1 MSIFNSVPITKPKR
15 NLFNLSYSNRFSCK
29 LGQLVPIF
37 CKPVVPGDT
46 FKVSSEIFIRT
57 APLVSPMYQEMK
69 VYVHYFYVPNRLIMD
84 KWEQFISPHA
94 TLQEPNPTEL
104 VLPHIDMRPDFGSTR
119 NDLLPEQLFS
129 TGELLDF
136 LGYNRTDYHKKVSLL
151 PINAYNL
158 IYQQYYRDQNL
169 GKASTIDDPVILN
182 EARYYP
188 VDWTDENASYA
199 NLTGEELTSY
209 FKLRQKAWKKDYFT
223 SALPFTQ
230 RGADVRIPL
239 YGNGDITAKSG
250 YENDYFIPSGGF
262 IGDYHYND
270 PIHFRGN
277 FIDNDLQSLFTNPS
291 DFSSYVNVAYSTP
304 DNASPQ
310 MPIRPQVGFFGSSIP
325 SSLTDEKEYQSINN
339 LAKRLTL
346 DLEQVN
352 AATINEFRRALALQK
367 YFETSARV
375 GGRYKEFVL
384 GHFGVNVPDGRLQRA
399 EYLGGGMQI
408 LNIGEVVQTSS
419 TISTE
424 QDTYPLGQMAGR
436 GIAYGNQ
443 NKFKHTFVEHGY
455 VLGIMSIQ
463 PDAAY
468 YQGIQKD
475 LQKLD
480 RLDFYTPE
488 FAQIG
493 EQPIAVSELY
503 VHGLTEQEMDETFGY
518 TPRYAEYKFS
528 LNEIHGEFKNTL
540 DTWHMARKFDA
551 KPTLSK
557 EFIEINEYQDGLN
570 RVFAVQGSEEKPI
583 EHFYCFVKNFVKAL
597 RPMPVYGVPSL

>member
-1 MSIFNSVPITKPKR
+1 MSVFNSVPITKPKR
-15 NLFNLSYSNRFSCK
+15 NLFNLSFSNRFSCK
-29 LGQLVPIF
+29 LGQLVPIL

-46 FKVSSEIFIRT
+46 FKVSTEIFIRT
-57 APLVSPMYQEMK
+57 APLVSPMFQEMK
-69 VYVHYFYVPNRLIMD
+69 VYVHFFYVPNRLIMD

-104 VLPHIDMRPDFGSTR
+104 ILPHINMQPGKDTSRD
-119 NDLLPEQLFS
+119 DLLPDRLFA

-136 LGYNRTDYHKKVSLL
+136 LGYNPTDHVKKVSLL
-151 PINAYNL
+151 PVNAYNL
-158 IYQQYYRDQNL
+158 VYQQYYRDQNL

-188 VDWTDENASYA
+188 VDWTDEGTNYT
-199 NLTGEELTSY
+199 NLTGEPFENY

-239 YGNGDITAKSG
+239 YGNGDISTKDDGTWDIASNTQVVLPTSSPDNGSYFLGLKNEGIGNPINAQKYTYSG
-250 YENDYFIPSGGF
+250 SLSFDGTPKEALLQ
-262 IGDYHYND
+262 
-270 PIHFRGN
+270 
-277 FIDNDLQSLFTNPS
+277 IDNYLTNTSGPHGTTESPSLSN
-291 DFSSYVNVAYSTP
+291 
-304 DNASPQ
+304 
-310 MPIRPQVGFFGSSIP
+310 I
-325 SSLTDEKEYQSINN
+325 
-339 LAKRLTL
+339 AKHLTL

-399 EYLGGGMQI
+399 EYLGGGMQV

-424 QDTYPLGQMAGR
+424 QNTYPLGQMAGR

-443 NKFKHTFVEHGY
+443 NKFRHTFVEHGY

-468 YQGIQKD
+468 YQGLQKD

-503 VHGLTEQEMDETFGY
+503 LKGLTESEMDETFGY

-528 LNEIHGEFKNTL
+528 LNEIHGEFKTSL

-557 EFIEINEYQDGLN
+557 EFIEINEYEDGLN
-570 RVFAVQGSEEKPI
+570 RVFAVQGSAEKPI
-583 EHFYCFVKNFVKAL
+583 EHFYCFVKNNIKAL

>member
-1 MSIFNSVPITKPKR
+1 MSIFSSVPIPKPKR

-57 APLVSPMYQEMK
+57 APLVSPMFQEMK

-94 TLQEPNPTEL
+94 TLQEPNPSEL
-104 VLPHIDMRPDFGSTR
+104 ILPHIDMKPDLGTSD
-119 NDLLPEQLFS
+119 DLLPEQLFA

-136 LGYNRTDYHKKVSLL
+136 LGYNRTEHHKKVSLL

-188 VDWTDENASYA
+188 VDWTDESTSYA
-199 NLTGEELTSY
+199 NLTGEQLMSY

-230 RGADVRIPL
+230 RGSDVRIPL
-239 YGNGDITAKSG
+239 YGNGDISEKLISNRPANLSTAVDFTYQG
-250 YENDYFIPSGGF
+250 IPGADFIVPGTDGF
-262 IGDYHYND
+262 EYINKAIGITEDSSEQ
-270 PIHFRGN
+270 PI
-277 FIDNDLQSLFTNPS
+277 
-291 DFSSYVNVAYSTP
+291 V
-304 DNASPQ
+304 
-310 MPIRPQVGFFGSSIP
+310 GSSTGQISATP
-325 SSLTDEKEYQSINN
+325 FIHDGTGDSPATISNI
-339 LAKRLTL
+339 AKHLTL

-399 EYLGGGMQI
+399 EYLGGGMQV

-424 QDTYPLGQMAGR
+424 KDTYPLGQMAGR

-443 NKFKHTFVEHGY
+443 NKFRHTFVEHGY

-503 VHGLTEQEMDETFGY
+503 VNGLTEQEMDETFGY

>member
-1 MSIFNSVPITKPKR
+1 MSIFNSVPISKPKR
-15 NLFNLSYSNRFSCK
+15 NLFNLTYSNRFSCK
-29 LGQLVPIF
+29 LGQLVPIL

-46 FKVSSEIFIRT
+46 FKVNTEIFIRT
-57 APLVSPMYQEMK
+57 APLVSPMFQEMK
-69 VYVHYFYVPNRLIMD
+69 VYTHYFYVPNRLIMKD
-84 KWEQFISPHA
+84 WEQFISPHA
-94 TLQEPNPTEL
+94 TLEEPSPTEKQ
-104 VLPHIDMRPDFGSTR
+104 LPSINLFPTDDGTI
-119 NDLLPEQLFS
+119 LEQLPSRLFK

-136 LGYNRTDYHKKVSLL
+136 LGYVPTSDDKEVSLL

-169 GKASTIDDPVILN
+169 GNASTIDDPVLLN
-182 EARYYP
+182 EARHYP
-188 VDWTDENASYA
+188 VNYEDEDNKYYDI
-199 NLTGEELTSY
+199 TGEDLDCY

-239 YGNGDITAKSG
+239 YGNGDISTK
-250 YENDYFIPSGGF
+250 D
-262 IGDYHYND
+262 
-270 PIHFRGN
+270 
-277 FIDNDLQSLFTNPS
+277 DLDWHLS
-291 DFSSYVNVAYSTP
+291 
-304 DNASPQ
+304 
-310 MPIRPQVGFFGSSIP
+310 GSSDIGFP
-325 SSLTDEKEYQSINN
+325 SSVGDHRNYLLKFTDNGPYNNVQALAYVSGQPIPEGTGSSATITNN
-339 LAKRLTL
+339 LKITKSTGGHSIEEPTITNIAKHLTL

-399 EYLGGGMQI
+399 EYLGGGVQN

-419 TISTE
+419 TISSGGT
-424 QDTYPLGQMAGR
+424 TSPLGEMAGR

-455 VLGIMSIQ
+455 IIGIMSIQ
-463 PDAAY
+463 PDPAY
-468 YQGIQKD
+468 YQGIPKD

-493 EQPIAVSELY
+493 EQPIKVSELY
-503 VHGLTEQEMDETFGY
+503 VNGLTERELDETFGY

-528 LNEIHGEFKNTL
+528 FNEIHGEFKNSL
-540 DTWHMARKFDA
+540 DTWHMARRFDA

-557 EFIEINEYQDGLN
+557 EFIEINEYADGLN
-570 RVFAVQGSEEKPI
+570 RVFAVPGQESAPV
-583 EHFYCFVKNFVKAL
+583 EHFYCFIKNNIKAL

>member
-1 MSIFNSVPITKPKR
+1 MSIFNSVPISKPKR
-15 NLFNLSYSNRFSCK
+15 NLFNLTYSNRFSCK
-29 LGQLVPIF
+29 LGQLVPIL

-46 FKVSSEIFIRT
+46 FKVNTEIFIRT
-57 APLVSPMYQEMK
+57 APLVSPMFQEMK
-69 VYVHYFYVPNRLIMD
+69 IYTHYFYVPNRLIMKD
-84 KWEQFISPHA
+84 WEQFISPHA
-94 TLQEPNPTEL
+94 TLEEPNPTEKQ
-104 VLPHIDMRPDFGSTR
+104 LPSINLFPMSDSDVG
-119 NDLLPEQLFS
+119 NQLPSRLFK

-136 LGYNRTDYHKKVSLL
+136 LGYVVTSDDKEVSLL

-169 GKASTIDDPVILN
+169 GPVSTIDDPVILN
-182 EARYYP
+182 EARHYP
-188 VDWTDENASYA
+188 ADYDGEDTQYA
-199 NLTGEELTSY
+199 ELTGENLDSY

-239 YGNGDITAKSG
+239 YGDGSISEKIIGNRDATLTTSVDFK
-250 YENDYFIPSGGF
+250 YEAIPGADWVIPASTNQQFINKGLGLSSQISGGL
-262 IGDYHYND
+262 
-270 PIHFRGN
+270 
-277 FIDNDLQSLFTNPS
+277 DN
-291 DFSSYVNVAYSTP
+291 
-304 DNASPQ
+304 
-310 MPIRPQVGFFGSSIP
+310 IGSSIGAITATP
-325 SSLTDEKEYQSINN
+325 YIHDGKQSPATIENI
-339 LAKRLTL
+339 AKHLTL

-384 GHFGVNVPDGRLQRA
+384 GHFGVNVPDGRIQRA
-399 EYLGGGMQI
+399 EYLGGGVQN

-419 TISTE
+419 TISSEGT
-424 QDTYPLGQMAGR
+424 TSPLGEMAGR
-436 GIAYGNQ
+436 GISYGNQ

-455 VLGIMSIQ
+455 ILGIMSIQ
-463 PDAAY
+463 PDPAY
-468 YQGIQKD
+468 YQGIPKD

-493 EQPIAVSELY
+493 EQPIKVSELF
-503 VHGLTEQEMDETFGY
+503 VNGLTERELDETFGY

-528 LNEIHGEFKNTL
+528 FNEIHGEFKDSL
-540 DTWHMARKFDA
+540 DTWHMARRFDA

-557 EFIEINEYQDGLN
+557 EFIEINEYADGLN
-570 RVFAVQGSEEKPI
+570 RVFAVPGQESQPV
-583 EHFYCFVKNFVKAL
+583 EHFYCFIKHNIKAL

>member
-57 APLVSPMYQEMK
+57 APLVSPMFQEMK

-104 VLPHIDMRPDFGSTR
+104 VLPHIDCRPDFGPSR
-119 NDLLPEQLFS
+119 NDLLPEQLFA

-188 VDWTDENASYA
+188 VDWTDENASYT
-199 NLTGEELTSY
+199 NLTGESLMSY
-209 FKLRQKAWKKDYFT
+209 FQLRQKAWKKDYFT

-239 YGNGDITAKSG
+239 YGDGTISQK
-250 YENDYFIPSGGF
+250 
-262 IGDYHYND
+262 
-270 PIHFRGN
+270 
-277 FIDNDLQSLFTNPS
+277 DNTDWQISSQSFATNLSTPS
-291 DFSSYVNVAYSTP
+291 DGKNYMLMFQNSNEENNIKAQAYQNSGAT
-304 DNASPQ
+304 Q
-310 MPIRPQVGFFGSSIP
+310 FP
-325 SSLTDEKEYQSINN
+325 SAPVPARLGIETSLTSTISGHQSEQASIANI
-339 LAKRLTL
+339 AKHLTL

-399 EYLGGGMQI
+399 EYLGGGMQV

-503 VHGLTEQEMDETFGY
+503 VKGLTEAQMDETFGY

-570 RVFAVQGSEEKPI
+570 RVFAVQGTEQNPI
-583 EHFYCFVKNFVKAL
+583 EHFYCFVKNNIKAL

>member
-1 MSIFNSVPITKPKR
+1 MSIFNSVPISKPKR
-15 NLFNLSYSNRFSCK
+15 NLFNLTYSNRFSCK
-29 LGQLVPIF
+29 LGQLVPIL

-46 FKVSSEIFIRT
+46 FKVNTEIFIRT
-57 APLVSPMYQEMK
+57 APLVSPMFQEMK
-69 VYVHYFYVPNRLIMD
+69 VYTHYFYVPNRLIMKD
-84 KWEQFISPHA
+84 WEQFISPHA
-94 TLQEPNPTEL
+94 TLEEPDPTEKQ
-104 VLPHIDMRPDFGSTR
+104 LPSINLHPMEDTHAGNQLPFRLF
-119 NDLLPEQLFS
+119 ND
-129 TGELLDF
+129 GDLLDF
-136 LGYNRTDYHKKVSLL
+136 LGYTPTLANKEVSLL

-182 EARYYP
+182 EARHYP
-188 VDWTDENASYA
+188 VDFDDEDRQYEE
-199 NLTGEELTSY
+199 LTGEKLDTY

-239 YGNGDITAKSG
+239 YGDGTISSK
-250 YENDYFIPSGGF
+250 
-262 IGDYHYND
+262 
-270 PIHFRGN
+270 
-277 FIDNDLQSLFTNPS
+277 DNDWHLGNSSVTAALLNQQGPVQAYNLGFVSNEAFNPLSAYPRTGDPQGKEVDLRSQIELQKTPGHEIETASLSN
-291 DFSSYVNVAYSTP
+291 
-304 DNASPQ
+304 
-310 MPIRPQVGFFGSSIP
+310 I
-325 SSLTDEKEYQSINN
+325 
-339 LAKRLTL
+339 AKHLTL

-399 EYLGGGMQI
+399 EYLGGGVQN

-419 TISTE
+419 TISSGGSTS
-424 QDTYPLGQMAGR
+424 PLGEMAGR

-443 NKFKHTFVEHGY
+443 NKIKHTFVEHGY
-455 VLGIMSIQ
+455 IIGIMSIQ
-463 PDAAY
+463 PDPAY
-468 YQGIQKD
+468 YQGIAKD

-493 EQPIAVSELY
+493 EQPIKVSELY
-503 VHGLTEQEMDETFGY
+503 VTGLSEQELDETFGY

-528 LNEIHGEFKNTL
+528 FNEIHGEFKNSL
-540 DTWHMARKFDA
+540 DTWHMARRFDA

-557 EFIEINEYQDGLN
+557 EFIEINEYADGLN
-570 RVFAVQGSEEKPI
+570 RVFAVPGTEQDPI
-583 EHFYCFVKNFVKAL
+583 EHFYCFIKNNIKAL

>member
-1 MSIFNSVPITKPKR
+1 MSIFNSVPISKPKR

-104 VLPHIDMRPDFGSTR
+104 ILPHIDMRPDFGPTR
-119 NDLLPEQLFS
+119 NDLLPEQLFA

-188 VDWTDENASYA
+188 VDWTDENASYN
-199 NLTGEELTSY
+199 NLTGESLLSY

-239 YGNGDITAKSG
+239 YGNGDISSKDDTSGINVLPYIKAQTALTG
-250 YENDYFIPSGGF
+250 DEGF
-262 IGDYHYND
+262 VYGTFLKD
-270 PIHFRGN
+270 
-277 FIDNDLQSLFTNPS
+277 TS
-291 DFSSYVNVAYSTP
+291 D
-304 DNASPQ
+304 DNALTK
-310 MPIRPQVGFFGSSIP
+310 F
-325 SSLTDEKEYQSINN
+325 SLDPDGAASGPTTSALLHAHTYLDTAHTETASLSNI
-339 LAKRLTL
+339 AKHLTL

-399 EYLGGGMQI
+399 EYLGGGMQV

-455 VLGIMSIQ
+455 ILGIMSIQ

-503 VHGLTEQEMDETFGY
+503 VKGLTEAQMDETFGY

-557 EFIEINEYQDGLN
+557 EFIEINEYEDGLN
-570 RVFAVQGSEEKPI
+570 RVFAVQGTAENPI
-583 EHFYCFVKNFVKAL
+583 EHFYCFVKNNVKAL

>member
-104 VLPHIDMRPDFGSTR
+104 ILPHIDMRPDFGTTR
-119 NDLLPEQLFS
+119 NDLLPEQLFA

-188 VDWTDENASYA
+188 VDWTDENVSYA
-199 NLTGEELTSY
+199 NLTGESLLSY

-239 YGNGDITAKSG
+239 YGNGDLQAKDDFG
-250 YENDYFIPSGGF
+250 
-262 IGDYHYND
+262 
-270 PIHFRGN
+270 
-277 FIDNDLQSLFTNPS
+277 LQADTFYRQTVP
-291 DFSSYVNVAYSTP
+291 FSTP
-304 DNASPQ
+304 HVIGTFPNQTEEFQLLPVLDTSSGQTTLTNSRISTRTEININSSEDGEPASFKN
-310 MPIRPQVGFFGSSIP
+310 I
-325 SSLTDEKEYQSINN
+325 
-339 LAKRLTL
+339 AKHLTL

-399 EYLGGGMQI
+399 EYLGGGMQV

-503 VHGLTEQEMDETFGY
+503 VNGLTEAQMNETFGY

-570 RVFAVQGSEEKPI
+570 RVFAVQGTEEQPI

>member
-29 LGQLVPIF
+29 LGQLVPIL

-57 APLVSPMYQEMK
+57 APLVSPMFQEMK

-104 VLPHIDMRPDFGSTR
+104 ILPHIDLRPDFGPSR
-119 NDLLPEQLFS
+119 NDLLPEKLFE

-136 LGYNRTDYHKKVSLL
+136 LGYNRTDFHKKVSLL

-188 VDWTDENASYA
+188 VDWTDEGRSYEE
-199 NLTGEELTSY
+199 LTGESLLNY

-239 YGNGDITAKSG
+239 YGDGSITEKEGNYSLSTG
-250 YENDYFIPSGGF
+250 TTYSHLPSVDNQQYIVGFNNQYSENDFFAKQLLEDGGLGNPTPATLKSDLFI
-262 IGDYHYND
+262 H
-270 PIHFRGN
+270 
-277 FIDNDLQSLFTNPS
+277 DLSAGHGS
-291 DFSSYVNVAYSTP
+291 RETP
-304 DNASPQ
+304 TISN
-310 MPIRPQVGFFGSSIP
+310 I
-325 SSLTDEKEYQSINN
+325 
-339 LAKRLTL
+339 AKHLTL

-399 EYLGGGMQI
+399 EYLGGGMQV

-443 NKFKHTFVEHGY
+443 NKFKYTFVEHGY
-455 VLGIMSIQ
+455 VIGIMSIQ

-503 VHGLTEQEMDETFGY
+503 VKGLTEAQMDETFGY

-570 RVFAVQGSEEKPI
+570 RVFAVQGSEQNPI
-583 EHFYCFVKNFVKAL
+583 EHFYCFVKNNIKAL

>member
-1 MSIFNSVPITKPKR
+1 MSIFNTVPISKPKR
-15 NLFNLSYSNRFSCK
+15 NLFNLTYSNRFSCK
-29 LGQLVPIF
+29 LGQLVPIL

-46 FKVSSEIFIRT
+46 FKVNTEIFIRT
-57 APLVSPMYQEMK
+57 APLVSPMFQEMR
-69 VYVHYFYVPNRLIMD
+69 VYTHYFYVPNRLIMKD
-84 KWEQFISPHA
+84 WEQFISPHA
-94 TLQEPNPTEL
+94 TLEEPDPTEKQ
-104 VLPHIDMRPDFGSTR
+104 LPSINLFPTADGTQV
-119 NDLLPEQLFS
+119 EQLPSRLFQ

-136 LGYNRTDYHKKVSLL
+136 LGYVPTSDDKEVSLL

-158 IYQQYYRDQNL
+158 VYQQYYRDQNL

-182 EARYYP
+182 EARHYP
-188 VDWTDENASYA
+188 VNFNDEDTQYTQ
-199 NLTGEELTSY
+199 LTGESLDTY

-239 YGNGDITAKSG
+239 YGDGSISSKDDDWQLNNDSATASLLTEG
-250 YENDYFIPSGGF
+250 IQDEPYNIGF
-262 IGDYHYND
+262 VNTGAFANLKAFGRIDDQQTQELDLRSQVELYK
-270 PIHFRGN
+270 PRGHVSEPAT
-277 FIDNDLQSLFTNPS
+277 IS
-291 DFSSYVNVAYSTP
+291 
-304 DNASPQ
+304 
-310 MPIRPQVGFFGSSIP
+310 
-325 SSLTDEKEYQSINN
+325 N
-339 LAKRLTL
+339 LAKHLTL

-399 EYLGGGMQI
+399 EYLGGGVQN

-419 TISTE
+419 TISSETK
-424 QDTYPLGQMAGR
+424 TSPLGEMAGR

-455 VLGIMSIQ
+455 IIGIMSIQ
-463 PDAAY
+463 PDPAY
-468 YQGIQKD
+468 YQGIPKD

-493 EQPIAVSELY
+493 EQPIKVSELY
-503 VHGLTEQEMDETFGY
+503 VDGLTERELDETFGY

-528 LNEIHGEFKNTL
+528 FNEIHGEFKDSL
-540 DTWHMARKFDA
+540 DTWHMARRFDA

-557 EFIEINEYQDGLN
+557 EFIEINEYADGLN
-570 RVFAVQGSEEKPI
+570 RVFAVPGQESDPV
-583 EHFYCFVKNFVKAL
+583 EHFYCFIKNNIKAL

>member
-1 MSIFNSVPITKPKR
+1 MSIFSSVPITKPKR

-104 VLPHIDMRPDFGSTR
+104 VLPHIDMRPDFGPSR
-119 NDLLPEQLFS
+119 NDLLPEQLFA

-188 VDWTDENASYA
+188 VDWTDENASYN
-199 NLTGEELTSY
+199 NLTGESLTSY

-239 YGNGDITAKSG
+239 YGDGSISSKDDEWKLANSAATATFITQGEQGQKYLLGFNSDNTSNSIKGYADGLATEEIDLRSQVELYKSRGHTSEPASISNIAK
-250 YENDYFIPSGGF
+250 
-262 IGDYHYND
+262 H
-270 PIHFRGN
+270 
-277 FIDNDLQSLFTNPS
+277 
-291 DFSSYVNVAYSTP
+291 
-304 DNASPQ
+304 
-310 MPIRPQVGFFGSSIP
+310 
-325 SSLTDEKEYQSINN
+325 
-339 LAKRLTL
+339 LTL

-399 EYLGGGMQI
+399 EYLGGGMQV

-503 VHGLTEQEMDETFGY
+503 VKGLTEAEMDETFGY

-557 EFIEINEYQDGLN
+557 EFIEINEYEDGLN
-570 RVFAVQGSEEKPI
+570 RVFAVQGTEEQPI

>member
-1 MSIFNSVPITKPKR
+1 MSIFNTVPISKPKR
-15 NLFNLSYSNRFSCK
+15 NLFNLTYSNRFSCK
-29 LGQLVPIF
+29 LGQLVPIL

-46 FKVSSEIFIRT
+46 FKVNTEIFIRT
-57 APLVSPMYQEMK
+57 APLVSPMFQEMR
-69 VYVHYFYVPNRLIMD
+69 VYTHYFYVPNRLIMKD
-84 KWEQFISPHA
+84 WEQFISPHA
-94 TLQEPNPTEL
+94 TLEEPNPTEKQ
-104 VLPHIDMRPDFGSTR
+104 LPSINLFPTADGSQV
-119 NDLLPEQLFS
+119 EQLPSQLFK

-136 LGYNRTDYHKKVSLL
+136 LGYVPTSDDKEVSLL

-182 EARYYP
+182 EARHYP
-188 VDWTDENASYA
+188 VNYNDESTQYTE
-199 NLTGEELTSY
+199 LTGESLDSY

-239 YGNGDITAKSG
+239 YGDGSISAKDDEWQLNNTSATAALLSQGVQGENYDIG
-250 YENDYFIPSGGF
+250 FVNDSTFNQLKAYGRETDMQTRDLDLRSKIELYKP
-262 IGDYHYND
+262 
-270 PIHFRGN
+270 RGH
-277 FIDNDLQSLFTNPS
+277 
-291 DFSSYVNVAYSTP
+291 
-304 DNASPQ
+304 ASEPGT
-310 MPIRPQVGFFGSSIP
+310 IS
-325 SSLTDEKEYQSINN
+325 N
-339 LAKRLTL
+339 LAKHLTL

-384 GHFGVNVPDGRLQRA
+384 GHFGVNVPDGRIQRA
-399 EYLGGGMQI
+399 EYLGGGVQN

-419 TISTE
+419 TISSETK
-424 QDTYPLGQMAGR
+424 TSPLGEMAGR

-455 VLGIMSIQ
+455 IIGIMSIQ
-463 PDAAY
+463 PDPAY
-468 YQGIQKD
+468 YQGIAKD

-493 EQPIAVSELY
+493 EQPIKVSELY
-503 VHGLTEQEMDETFGY
+503 VDGLTERELDETFGY

-528 LNEIHGEFKNTL
+528 FNEIHGEFKDSL
-540 DTWHMARKFDA
+540 DTWHMARRFDA

-557 EFIEINEYQDGLN
+557 EFIEINEYADGLN
-570 RVFAVQGSEEKPI
+570 RVFAVPGQESEPV
-583 EHFYCFVKNFVKAL
+583 EHFYCFIKNNIKAL

>member
-1 MSIFNSVPITKPKR
+1 MSIFNSVPISKPKR

-104 VLPHIDMRPDFGSTR
+104 ILPHIDMRPDFGTPR
-119 NDLLPEQLFS
+119 NDLLPEQLFA

-188 VDWTDENASYA
+188 VDWTDENSQYA
-199 NLTGEELTSY
+199 NLTGEPLLSY

-239 YGNGDITAKSG
+239 YGNGDISPKDATSGINVFPYIRGTQDITTSDEGFVYGTLLRDTSEHDVLTKFALDADGIASGLRTQALLRADAYLDTDKQEPASISNIAK
-250 YENDYFIPSGGF
+250 
-262 IGDYHYND
+262 H
-270 PIHFRGN
+270 
-277 FIDNDLQSLFTNPS
+277 
-291 DFSSYVNVAYSTP
+291 
-304 DNASPQ
+304 
-310 MPIRPQVGFFGSSIP
+310 
-325 SSLTDEKEYQSINN
+325 
-339 LAKRLTL
+339 LTL

-399 EYLGGGMQI
+399 EYLGGGMQV

-493 EQPIAVSELY
+493 EQPIAVSELF
-503 VHGLTEQEMDETFGY
+503 VKGLTEEQMNETFGY

-528 LNEIHGEFKNTL
+528 LNEIHGEFKTSL

-557 EFIEINEYQDGLN
+557 EFIEINEYEDGLN
-570 RVFAVQGSEEKPI
+570 RVFAVQGSQVNPI
-583 EHFYCFVKNFVKAL
+583 EHFYCFVKNNVRAL

>member
-57 APLVSPMYQEMK
+57 APLVSPMFQEMK

-104 VLPHIDMRPDFGSTR
+104 ILPHIDMRPDFGTTR
-119 NDLLPEQLFS
+119 NDLLPEQLFA

-188 VDWTDENASYA
+188 VDWTDENSNYA
-199 NLTGEELTSY
+199 NLTGETLMSY

-239 YGNGDITAKSG
+239 YGNGDISTKDNLDWQLAG
-250 YENDYFIPSGGF
+250 YTDASLIGGTHDNRKYLLKFNDISDYNVVQGLHYTEGQPIPA
-262 IGDYHYND
+262 GD
-270 PIHFRGN
+270 GTEV
-277 FIDNDLQSLFTNPS
+277 DLQNHIFITKTQGGHSLQDPTISN
-291 DFSSYVNVAYSTP
+291 
-304 DNASPQ
+304 
-310 MPIRPQVGFFGSSIP
+310 I
-325 SSLTDEKEYQSINN
+325 
-339 LAKRLTL
+339 AKHLTL

-399 EYLGGGMQI
+399 EYLGGGMQV

-455 VLGIMSIQ
+455 VIGIMSIQ

-503 VHGLTEQEMDETFGY
+503 VNGLTEQEMDETFGY

-528 LNEIHGEFKNTL
+528 LNEIHGEFKNSL

>member
-57 APLVSPMYQEMK
+57 APLVSPMFQEMK

-104 VLPHIDMRPDFGSTR
+104 ILPHIDMRPDFGTTR
-119 NDLLPEQLFS
+119 NDLLPEQLFN

-188 VDWTDENASYA
+188 VDWTDENTSYA
-199 NLTGEELTSY
+199 NLTGEQLTSY

-239 YGNGDITAKSG
+239 YGNGDISSKDDTSG
-250 YENDYFIPSGGF
+250 IQVYPYI
-262 IGDYHYND
+262 
-270 PIHFRGN
+270 RA
-277 FIDNDLQSLFTNPS
+277 TN
-291 DFSSYVNVAYSTP
+291 NT
-304 DNASPQ
+304 
-310 MPIRPQVGFFGSSIP
+310 I
-325 SSLTDEKEYQSINN
+325 TDEGSVFGTFVKNTEPHDVLKKFALDADGAASGPAVDALLRADTYLDTAHTEPASISNI
-339 LAKRLTL
+339 AKHLTL

-352 AATINEFRRALALQK
+352 AATINEFRRAIALQK

-399 EYLGGGMQI
+399 EYLGGGMQV

-424 QDTYPLGQMAGR
+424 QNTYPLGQMAGR

-443 NKFKHTFVEHGY
+443 NKFRHTFVEHGY

-503 VHGLTEQEMDETFGY
+503 VKGLTEAQMNETFGY

-557 EFIEINEYQDGLN
+557 EFIEINEYEDGLN

-583 EHFYCFVKNFVKAL
+583 EHFYCFVKNNVKAL

>member
-104 VLPHIDMRPDFGSTR
+104 ILPHIDMRPDFGTSR
-119 NDLLPEQLFS
+119 NDLLPEQLFA

-188 VDWTDENASYA
+188 VDWTDEGRAYTD
-199 NLTGEELTSY
+199 LTGEDLSSY

-239 YGNGDITAKSG
+239 YGNGDISSKDDYSVIKNTSITAELSTPLNPSEYAILSVPNAWSTQKQSLLARGYDNSSG
-250 YENDYFIPSGGF
+250 SFQSVATAF
-262 IGDYHYND
+262 LQSD
-270 PIHFRGN
+270 PY
-277 FIDNDLQSLFTNPS
+277 IDNQGHATNEP
-291 DFSSYVNVAYSTP
+291 V
-304 DNASPQ
+304 
-310 MPIRPQVGFFGSSIP
+310 SI
-325 SSLTDEKEYQSINN
+325 SN
-339 LAKRLTL
+339 LAKHLTL

-399 EYLGGGMQI
+399 EYLGGGMQV

-503 VHGLTEQEMDETFGY
+503 VKGLTEQEMEETFGY

-557 EFIEINEYQDGLN
+557 EFIEINEYEDGLN
-570 RVFAVQGSEEKPI
+570 RVFAVQGSQEKPI

>member
-104 VLPHIDMRPDFGSTR
+104 ILPHIDMRPDFGTTR
-119 NDLLPEQLFS
+119 NDLLPEQLFA

-188 VDWTDENASYA
+188 VDWTDENASYT
-199 NLTGEELTSY
+199 NLTGESLLSY

-239 YGNGDITAKSG
+239 YGDGSISSK
-250 YENDYFIPSGGF
+250 
-262 IGDYHYND
+262 
-270 PIHFRGN
+270 
-277 FIDNDLQSLFTNPS
+277 DNDWQLN
-291 DFSSYVNVAYSTP
+291 
-304 DNASPQ
+304 NASATASLLTPGIQ
-310 MPIRPQVGFFGSSIP
+310 DEPYNIGFVNTGEFANLKAFGRIDDQQTQDLDLRSQIELYKPRGHASEPATI
-325 SSLTDEKEYQSINN
+325 SN
-339 LAKRLTL
+339 LAKHLTL

-399 EYLGGGMQI
+399 EYLGGGMQV

-419 TISTE
+419 TISTD

-503 VHGLTEQEMDETFGY
+503 VKGLTEAEMDETFGY

-557 EFIEINEYQDGLN
+557 EFIEINEYEDGLN
-570 RVFAVQGSEEKPI
+570 RVFAVQGSETNPI
-583 EHFYCFVKNFVKAL
+583 EHFYCFVKNNIKAL

>member
-1 MSIFNSVPITKPKR
+1 MSIFNSVPISKPKR

-57 APLVSPMYQEMK
+57 APLVSPMFQEMK

-104 VLPHIDMRPDFGSTR
+104 ILPHIDMRPDFGTTR
-119 NDLLPEQLFS
+119 NDLLPEQLFA

-188 VDWTDENASYA
+188 VDWTDENASYT
-199 NLTGEELTSY
+199 NLTGESLTSY

-239 YGNGDITAKSG
+239 YGNGDLSAKDTQGLEVETLYRATQNVPQPSAIGVEYRMGQDWVNTIPVLNRNSDGSFSISSNRLQTQNDVKISG
-250 YENDYFIPSGGF
+250 SENEFATFANI
-262 IGDYHYND
+262 
-270 PIHFRGN
+270 
-277 FIDNDLQSLFTNPS
+277 
-291 DFSSYVNVAYSTP
+291 
-304 DNASPQ
+304 
-310 MPIRPQVGFFGSSIP
+310 
-325 SSLTDEKEYQSINN
+325 
-339 LAKRLTL
+339 AKHLTL

-399 EYLGGGMQI
+399 EYLGGGMQV

-455 VLGIMSIQ
+455 ILGIMSIQ

-503 VHGLTEQEMDETFGY
+503 VNGLTEEQMNETFGY

-557 EFIEINEYQDGLN
+557 EFIEINEYEDGLN
-570 RVFAVQGSEEKPI
+570 RVFAVQGTAEKPI
-583 EHFYCFVKNFVKAL
+583 EHFYCFVKNNVKAL

>member
-104 VLPHIDMRPDFGSTR
+104 ILPHIDCRPDFGTTR
-119 NDLLPEQLFS
+119 NDLLPKQLFA

-136 LGYNRTDYHKKVSLL
+136 LGYNSTDYHKKVSLL

-188 VDWTDENASYA
+188 VDLTDENATYS
-199 NLTGEELTSY
+199 NLTGESLISY

-239 YGNGDITAKSG
+239 YGNGDISAKDDGSWSLLNGPSMVKINTATDNGNYLIMSKNGSNSNPFSALKFSTQG
-250 YENDYFIPSGGF
+250 NTINYEGTSPGALIDTA
-262 IGDYHYND
+262 HYLKD
-270 PIHFRGN
+270 T
-277 FIDNDLQSLFTNPS
+277 SLSHSNTEEPTLSN
-291 DFSSYVNVAYSTP
+291 
-304 DNASPQ
+304 
-310 MPIRPQVGFFGSSIP
+310 I
-325 SSLTDEKEYQSINN
+325 
-339 LAKRLTL
+339 AKHLTL

-399 EYLGGGMQI
+399 EYLGGGMQV

-424 QDTYPLGQMAGR
+424 QNTYPLGQMAGR

-503 VHGLTEQEMDETFGY
+503 VSGLTEQEMDETFGY

>member
-1 MSIFNSVPITKPKR
+1 MSIFNTVPISKPKR
-15 NLFNLSYSNRFSCK
+15 NLFNLTYSNRFSCK
-29 LGQLVPIF
+29 LGQLVPF
-37 CKPVVPGDT
+37 LCKPVVPGDT
-46 FKVSSEIFIRT
+46 FKVNTEIFIRT
-57 APLVSPMYQEMK
+57 APLVSPMFQEMR
-69 VYVHYFYVPNRLIMD
+69 VYTHYFYVPNRLIMKD
-84 KWEQFISPHA
+84 WEQFISPHA
-94 TLQEPNPTEL
+94 TLEEPDPTEKQ
-104 VLPHIDMRPDFGSTR
+104 LPSINLFPMSDEDAGSR
-119 NDLLPEQLFS
+119 LPQRLLK

-136 LGYNRTDYHKKVSLL
+136 LGYLATDYNFEASLL

-158 IYQQYYRDQNL
+158 VYQQYYKDQNL
-169 GKASTIDDPVILN
+169 GPASNIDDPVLLN
-182 EARYYP
+182 EARHYP
-188 VDWTDENASYA
+188 VDYDDEDRQYQQ
-199 NLTGEELTSY
+199 LTGERLDTY

-239 YGNGDITAKSG
+239 YGDGSISSKDDEWKLNNASATASLLSQG
-250 YENDYFIPSGGF
+250 IQDEPYNIGF
-262 IGDYHYND
+262 VNTGA
-270 PIHFRGN
+270 FAQLKAFGRSE
-277 FIDNDLQSLFTNPS
+277 DLQTQEL
-291 DFSSYVNVAYSTP
+291 DLSS
-304 DNASPQ
+304 
-310 MPIRPQVGFFGSSIP
+310 QVELYKARGHV
-325 SSLTDEKEYQSINN
+325 KEPATISN
-339 LAKRLTL
+339 LAKHLTL

-399 EYLGGGMQI
+399 EYLGGGVQN

-419 TISTE
+419 TISSETK
-424 QDTYPLGQMAGR
+424 TSPLGEMAGR

-455 VLGIMSIQ
+455 IIGIMSIQ
-463 PDAAY
+463 PDPAY
-468 YQGIQKD
+468 YQGIPKD

-493 EQPIAVSELY
+493 EQPIKVSELY
-503 VHGLTEQEMDETFGY
+503 VHGLTEKELDETFGY

-528 LNEIHGEFKNTL
+528 FNEIHGEFKDSL
-540 DTWHMARKFDA
+540 DTWHMARRFDS

-557 EFIEINEYQDGLN
+557 EFIEINEYADGLN
-570 RVFAVQGSEEKPI
+570 RVFAVPGQESDPV
-583 EHFYCFVKNFVKAL
+583 EHFYCFIKNNIKAL

>member
-1 MSIFNSVPITKPKR
+1 MSIFHSVPISKPKR
-15 NLFNLSYSNRFSCK
+15 NLFNLTYSNRFSCK
-29 LGQLVPIF
+29 LGQLVPIL

-46 FKVSSEIFIRT
+46 FKVNTEIFIRT
-57 APLVSPMYQEMK
+57 APLVSPMFQEMK
-69 VYVHYFYVPNRLIMD
+69 VYTHYFYVPNRLIMRD
-84 KWEQFISPHA
+84 WEQFISPHA
-94 TLQEPNPTEL
+94 TLDEPDPSEKQ
-104 VLPHIDMRPDFGSTR
+104 LPSINLHPMEDTQAG
-119 NDLLPEQLFS
+119 NQLPFRLFN

-136 LGYNRTDYHKKVSLL
+136 LGYVPTLANKEVSLL

-182 EARYYP
+182 EARHYP
-188 VDWTDENASYA
+188 VDYDDEDRQYED
-199 NLTGEELTSY
+199 LTGERLDSY

-239 YGNGDITAKSG
+239 YGNGDITAKDGSTLSN
-250 YENDYFIPSGGF
+250 EEVLFKLKNNLIPNNGKSLLSL
-262 IGDYHYND
+262 ID
-270 PIHFRGN
+270 PR
-277 FIDNDLQSLFTNPS
+277 DT
-291 DFSSYVNVAYSTP
+291 
-304 DNASPQ
+304 SPQ
-310 MPIRPQVGFFGSSIP
+310 PLFAYPYADGDIVHPGQGSEISA
-325 SSLTDEKEYQSINN
+325 LTQPLITQPGKPNQTATISNI
-339 LAKRLTL
+339 AKHLTL

-399 EYLGGGMQI
+399 EYLGGGVQN

-419 TISTE
+419 TISSAGT
-424 QDTYPLGQMAGR
+424 TSPLGEMAGR

-455 VLGIMSIQ
+455 IIGIMSIQ
-463 PDAAY
+463 PDPAY
-468 YQGIQKD
+468 YQGIPKD

-493 EQPIAVSELY
+493 EQPIKVSELY
-503 VHGLTEQEMDETFGY
+503 VAGLTEQELDETFGY

-528 LNEIHGEFKNTL
+528 FNEIHGEFKNSL
-540 DTWHMARKFDA
+540 DTWHMARRFDA

-557 EFIEINEYQDGLN
+557 EFIEINEYADGLN
-570 RVFAVQGSEEKPI
+570 RVFAVPGQESDPI
-583 EHFYCFVKNFVKAL
+583 EHFYCFIKNNIKAL

>member
-1 MSIFNSVPITKPKR
+1 MSIFNTVPISKPKR
-15 NLFNLSYSNRFSCK
+15 NLFNLTYSNRFSCK
-29 LGQLVPIF
+29 LGQLVPIL

-46 FKVSSEIFIRT
+46 FKVNTEIFIRT
-57 APLVSPMYQEMK
+57 APLVSPMFQEMR
-69 VYVHYFYVPNRLIMD
+69 VYTHYFYVPNRLIMKD
-84 KWEQFISPHA
+84 WEQFISPHA
-94 TLQEPNPTEL
+94 TLETPDPTEKQ
-104 VLPHIDMRPDFGSTR
+104 LPSINLSPMGENVSGSR
-119 NDLLPEQLFS
+119 LPRHLFK

-136 LGYNRTDYHKKVSLL
+136 LGYLPTDSSLEVSIL

-158 IYQQYYRDQNL
+158 VYQQYYRDQNL
-169 GKASTIDDPVILN
+169 GKASTIDDPVLLN
-182 EARYYP
+182 EARHYP
-188 VDWTDENASYA
+188 VDYDDEGREYEE
-199 NLTGEELTSY
+199 LTGEKFDSY

-239 YGNGDITAKSG
+239 YGNGDISSKDSAGLEVETRYRCTQNPIYPKPVGVTNQTANDWVNTLPILTKDSDG
-250 YENDYFIPSGGF
+250 SFTATTNQLQTINDVKITGAEN
-262 IGDYHYND
+262 
-270 PIHFRGN
+270 
-277 FIDNDLQSLFTNPS
+277 
-291 DFSSYVNVAYSTP
+291 
-304 DNASPQ
+304 
-310 MPIRPQVGFFGSSIP
+310 
-325 SSLTDEKEYQSINN
+325 EYATFKNI
-339 LAKRLTL
+339 AKHLTL

-399 EYLGGGMQI
+399 EYLGGGVQN

-419 TISTE
+419 TISSGGT
-424 QDTYPLGQMAGR
+424 TSPLGEMAGR
-436 GIAYGNQ
+436 GISYGNQ

-455 VLGIMSIQ
+455 VIGIMSIQ
-463 PDAAY
+463 PDPAY
-468 YQGIQKD
+468 YQGIAKD

-493 EQPIAVSELY
+493 EQPINVSELY
-503 VHGLTEQEMDETFGY
+503 VSGLSEKELQETFGY

-528 LNEIHGEFKNTL
+528 FNEIHGAFKESL
-540 DTWHMARKFDA
+540 DTWHMARRFDE

-557 EFIEINEYQDGLN
+557 EFIEINEYADGLN
-570 RVFAVQGSEEKPI
+570 RVFAVPGQESEPV
-583 EHFYCFVKNFVKAL
+583 EHFYCFIKNNIKAL

>member
-1 MSIFNSVPITKPKR
+1 MSIFNSVPISKPKR
-15 NLFNLSYSNRFSCK
+15 NLFNLTYSNRFSCK
-29 LGQLVPIF
+29 LGQLVPIL

-46 FKVSSEIFIRT
+46 FKVNTEIFIRT
-57 APLVSPMYQEMK
+57 APLVSPMFQEMK
-69 VYVHYFYVPNRLIMD
+69 VYTHYFYVPNRLIMKD
-84 KWEQFISPHA
+84 WEQFISPHA
-94 TLQEPNPTEL
+94 TLEEPQPIEKQ
-104 VLPHIDMRPDFGSTR
+104 LPSINLFPDDALSSDR
-119 NDLLPEQLFS
+119 LPSYYFA

-136 LGYNRTDYHKKVSLL
+136 LGYVPTSVNKEVSLL

-158 IYQQYYRDQNL
+158 IYHQYYRDQNL

-182 EARYYP
+182 EARHYP
-188 VDWTDENASYA
+188 ADLTDEA
-199 NLTGEELTSY
+199 NTYKQLTGETFDTY

-239 YGNGDITAKSG
+239 YGNGDISAKDEHSG
-250 YENDYFIPSGGF
+250 INIDSAFQINQPTTQGFTVFGTDNQNLGKKNVFDIYHANLDGNITYE
-262 IGDYHYND
+262 
-270 PIHFRGN
+270 
-277 FIDNDLQSLFTNPS
+277 
-291 DFSSYVNVAYSTP
+291 
-304 DNASPQ
+304 
-310 MPIRPQVGFFGSSIP
+310 QVGKGQLVSEAYLDANLKEPASI
-325 SSLTDEKEYQSINN
+325 SN
-339 LAKRLTL
+339 LAKHLTL

-399 EYLGGGMQI
+399 EYLGGGVQN

-419 TISTE
+419 TISSGGT
-424 QDTYPLGQMAGR
+424 TSPLGEMAGR

-455 VLGIMSIQ
+455 IIGIMSIQ
-463 PDAAY
+463 PDPAY
-468 YQGIQKD
+468 YQGIPKD

-493 EQPIAVSELY
+493 EQPIKVSELY
-503 VHGLTEQEMDETFGY
+503 VNGLTERELDETFGY

-528 LNEIHGEFKNTL
+528 FNEIHGEFKDSL
-540 DTWHMARKFDA
+540 DTWHMARRFDA

-557 EFIEINEYQDGLN
+557 EFIEINEYADGLN
-570 RVFAVQGSEEKPI
+570 RVFAVPGQESDPV
-583 EHFYCFVKNFVKAL
+583 EHFYCFIKNNIKAL